1 MPSSTPIMDR
11 AAIERSAPPT
21 LTPPISTPALRV
33 EGLTKR
39 FGEVIAVDDLTLEVP
54 RGTVFGFLGP
64 NGAGKTTTIG
74 MLLGLVHPT
83 RGRVEVLG
91 RRVRPGDPAALR
103 RVGALVGAPALIPSL
118 SARRN
123 LALLAG
129 LVPGHDGRAAIDAAL
144 RRVGLGDAAH
154 RRAGTF
160 STGMKQR
167 LGLAMA
173 LLEEPDL
180 LILDEPTSG
189 MDAAARREVKNLLR
203 EAAAEGVTVFL
214 SSHLLHEIE
223 QVCDEVAVLDR
234 GRLVTRGPVASLL
247 PDATMVRVRVDD
259 PVAAARR
266 LEALEG
272 VTRLDANGS
281 YLEVEGVDPQ
291 RLVAFLVGAGHVPSE
306 VTSGRP
312 DLETLFL
319 QLTAP
324 EDGTRTGVEA

>member
-1 MPSSTPIMDR
+1 MPSGTPIVDR
-11 AAIERSAPPT
+11 AASGKSVSPAPG
-21 LTPPISTPALRV
+21 PALRV
-33 EGLTKR
+33 EGLTKS
-39 FGEVIAVDDLTLEVP
+39 FGEVIAVDGLTLEVP

-91 RRVRPGDPAALR
+91 RRVRPGDPTALR
-103 RVGALVGAPALIPSL
+103 RVGALVGAPALIPSF

-173 LLEEPDL
+173 LIEEPDL

-203 EAAAEGVTVFL
+203 EVAAEGVTVFL

-234 GRLVTRGPVASLL
+234 GRLVTRGTVASLL

-259 PVAAARR
+259 PAAAARR
-266 LEALEG
+266 LEELEG
-272 VTRLDANGS
+272 VTRLGANGS

-291 RLVAFLVGAGHVPSE
+291 RLVAFLVGVGHVPSE

-324 EDGTRTGVEA
+324 EEGARTGVEA